1 MGGSPFFFPRRMGC
15 GRAKVDWNGLNR
27 REEQI
32 EALLAPAVAALGC
45 ELWGLEYMS
54 QGRRSRLRVYIDR
67 AEGVTVDDCERVSRE
82 VSDLL
87 DVEDLIPAAYT
98 LEVSSPGMDRIL
110 FRREQYAANLG
121 AVIDVRLNFPFEGR
135 KHIVGVL
142 AGLEADEAVV
152 RPLADDP
159 AAGEE
164 FVLPL
169 ENIQR
174 ARLVPQFD

>member
-1 MGGSPFFFPRRMGC
+1 
-15 GRAKVDWNGLNR
+15 LNR

-32 EALLAPAVAALGC
+32 EALLAPAVAAQDC
-45 ELWGLEYMS
+45 ELWGLEYMA
-54 QGRRSRLRVYIDR
+54 QGRRSRLRIYIDK
-67 AEGVTVDDCERVSRE
+67 ADGVTVEDCEKVSRE

-110 FRREQYAANLG
+110 FKPAQYEANVG
-121 AVIDVRLNFPFEGR
+121 AVVDVRLNYPFEGR

-142 AGLEADEAVV
+142 AAVEEDEAVV

-159 AAGEE
+159 DAGEE
-164 FVLPL
+164 FVLPM

-174 ARLVPQFD
+174 ARLVPKFD

>member
-1 MGGSPFFFPRRMGC
+1 M
-15 GRAKVDWNGLNR
+15 NR

-32 EALLAPAVAALGC
+32 EALLAPAVAAQGC
-45 ELWGLEYMS
+45 ELWGLEYMA
-54 QGRRSRLRVYIDR
+54 QGRRSRLRIYIDK
-67 AEGVTVDDCERVSRE
+67 ADGVTVEDCEKVSRE

-110 FRREQYAANLG
+110 FKPAQYEANVG
-121 AVIDVRLNFPFEGR
+121 AVVDVRLNYPFEGR

-142 AGLEADEAVV
+142 AAVEEDEAVV

-159 AAGEE
+159 DAGEE
-164 FVLPL
+164 FVLPM

-174 ARLVPQFD
+174 ARLVPKFD

>member
-1 MGGSPFFFPRRMGC
+1 M
-15 GRAKVDWNGLNR
+15 KR

-32 EALLAPAVAALGC
+32 EALLAPAVAAQGC

-54 QGRRSRLRVYIDR
+54 QGRRSRLRVYIDK
-67 AEGVTVDDCERVSRE
+67 ADGVTVEDCEKVSRE

-110 FRREQYAANLG
+110 FKPEQYQANLG
-121 AVIDVRLNFPFEGR
+121 AVVDVRLNYPFEGR

-142 AGLEADEAVV
+142 AAVEEDEAVV

-159 AAGEE
+159 DAGEE
-164 FVLPL
+164 FVLPM

>member
-1 MGGSPFFFPRRMGC
+1 MRG
-15 GRAKVDWNGLNR
+15 AKRDHWDPGIDRNSLKR

-32 EALLAPAVAALGC
+32 EALLAPAVAAQGC

-54 QGRRSRLRVYIDR
+54 QGRRSRLRVYIDK
-67 AEGVTVDDCERVSRE
+67 ADGVTVEDCEKVSRE

-110 FRREQYAANLG
+110 FKPEQYQANLG
-121 AVIDVRLNFPFEGR
+121 AVVDVRLNYPFEGR

-142 AGLEADEAVV
+142 AAVEEDEAVV

-159 AAGEE
+159 DAGEE
-164 FVLPL
+164 FVLPM

>member
-1 MGGSPFFFPRRMGC
+1 MRG
-15 GRAKVDWNGLNR
+15 AKRDRWDPGIDRNSLNR

-32 EALLAPAVAALGC
+32 EALLAPAVAAQGC
-45 ELWGLEYMS
+45 ELWGLEYMA
-54 QGRRSRLRVYIDR
+54 QGRRSRLRVYIDK
-67 AEGVTVDDCERVSRE
+67 ADGVTVEDCEKVSRE

-110 FRREQYAANLG
+110 FKPEQYQANLG
-121 AVIDVRLNFPFEGR
+121 AVVDVRLNYPFEGR

-142 AGLEADEAVV
+142 AAVEEDEAVV

-159 AAGEE
+159 DAGEE
-164 FVLPL
+164 FVLPM